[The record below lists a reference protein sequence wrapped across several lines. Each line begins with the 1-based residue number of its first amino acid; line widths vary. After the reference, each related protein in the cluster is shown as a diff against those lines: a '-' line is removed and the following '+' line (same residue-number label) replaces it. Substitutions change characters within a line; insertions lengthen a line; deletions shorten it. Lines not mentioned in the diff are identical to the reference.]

1 MKKLANKPFWL
12 WMWLCVVGLFVPI
25 QLVADD
31 YYLIGS
37 FTNNWDMNSAIKLTP
52 NGNQYEIKQSFNQG
66 DEFKIVKNKDWNQSS
81 WGYSNVNDKSLVEN
95 KDGNAK
101 IKATG
106 CYGLFFKPSDN
117 TIYITKSSDCPQP
130 YSLWGFDFLYQEGGS
145 SGTKKWASTKGS
157 ADAWDGNFIATSAD
171 GETFDLGV
179 IKRKSRFI
187 GFRFYTN
194 SNGAEVNG
202 ANVIWRNTDNN
213 VKAIEGSDYGKWS
226 NDGTKASTVAGTDAV
241 WHQTDRNNAL
251 LGYENGTYSFDLVFE
266 LKVNNQEKKEVRT
279 IHITY
284 TINEFELTTNLSGPC
299 HVGDLVQLNISG
311 GTAPYT
317 WQSSND
323 GISWSTLSG
332 ASGTAYTHKVADKT
346 FIRAKDSNGNI
357 TNVVELTPSIRC
369 DQDHTITIFKET
381 FGTLSGED
389 ARASYSK
396 NNVPVEGTN
405 ITYTA
410 SVPYT
415 ASTVSC
421 GAMTDGGYYA
431 VLANP
436 RNAGCGT
443 NIAQGTQNCNCVD
456 EVGKDNTRWYRNTTD
471 HTGDTNGG
479 MLMYN
484 CKDGTST
491 TDVLYECIIN
501 GLCDSTYINFSAFV
515 TCANRG
521 LHGNIPI
528 EAEFKLFNAANNVEI
543 DTYEV
548 KNIGLSEEWKEISA
562 MFNSGAATSVKIQLI
577 NKAGDGQ
584 GNDLLFDDMTLSI
597 CTPEANLVCSDGVST
612 ESVIVAGGS
621 ETLTA
626 SVLSGVM
633 NKPYYLWQY
642 QVGRANWVSMGEP
655 QRDHATITVTP
666 ESSPTK
672 YRVILANSI
681 HEAKAVADGSTGK
694 ACGVHAITNEATVYA
709 AFVTMSAATSVG
721 NICLDGEDPS
731 QLTLTITN
739 PSGIEINNLKV
750 NVGIPTNY
758 INKVTVASGT
768 GYSNNVWNVGTLANG
783 ASKTL
788 KLNLKS
794 DAATDEAV
802 KEVDIKPYVSQL
814 NNQTWANYDDSPT
827 KSSAKLALNQVTKT
841 PTAVTDYFE
850 CAETGT
856 LTLSSLVN
864 VEKPENLVFYD
875 GETSLTTVSDVSK
888 SDTSIDKYYYFT
900 YQEGTKCVSK
910 RGKVHV
916 KIIPVPTASITSG
929 ESQTVCAAEK
939 YTFDIAARATNGTG
953 VWEVTSGSAEIDKEK
968 SATTT
973 ACVLAGKTATLTW
986 TVSNEKCGATAST
999 TLSVDEQ
1006 PKVTLLDGKGSA
1018 SICGKSEFTV
1028 GVNTTASAGTWSIV
1042 EGSASASIQSPN
1054 DKETLVTGVEAGK
1067 TVKLKYTA
1075 TNGTC
1080 DPVDSELVVL
1090 TNLVCNQFV
1099 LDNKFA
1105 NETIGKGICLN
1116 QETTLTVTIT
1126 NSSMATSTNVKTSV
1140 KLPAGL
1146 TYVTHSGSGTY
1157 NKDTGLWL
1165 IPSLEKGEDKKAQLV
1180 ITVKGTTAATHKV
1193 TATITEATGTPVSGM
1208 SIPASITVHALPSV
1222 AFDATQSTICIDE
1235 QDKELT
1241 NIKVNFTGAA
1251 PFDIT
1256 YQVDQ
1261 NTAVIKKDVPNPYY
1275 IKETLTG
1282 NSTITLLSVVDT
1294 NGCDVTPTANQ
1305 THTVTTKTH
1314 ASLGDLTTPPAVC
1327 EGSVLALT
1335 APTVTNNKGAEVTNP
1350 TWFLDGKAFDP
1361 ATTVTNALH
1370 NDKELYYQITS
1381 SCNNNKRDITTPAV
1395 KVTVDAKPVAFA
1407 GTDQTKCNNDAFV
1420 MAATVPEVGS
1430 GKWSVISGTANIQEP
1445 TSATTGVVG
1454 VPVNESAT
1462 LQWTVSNGV
1471 CEANSSTV
1479 VLTNNDCT
1487 KLNLTTGTAPVVCD
1501 GNEATFTFT
1510 LTNGSSVTTTDVTSV
1525 ITLGAGLSDAIITTN
1540 NGTISGNTWTVAS
1553 MAPGDESVLTVVAN
1567 ATTADASVQV
1577 IVLTASGVSVAAVSA
1592 NQSATV
1598 HALPSAAFDITSSTI
1613 CIDEQDKELTNI
1625 KVNFTGAPDFN
1636 LTYKVNNGS
1645 DITKTNV
1652 SSPYSIKEQLS
1663 DDATISLVSVTDA
1676 KGCTG
1681 TITNQSHTVTTQQ
1694 HASLGKLTAPEGVCD
1709 GGVLDLT
1716 APTVTNNKGAVVTN
1730 PTWFLGGNE
1739 FDPAT
1744 TVTNA
1749 QHNGKE
1755 LFYQI
1760 TSTCNAIERNISSNT
1775 VGVTVYKTP
1784 ELDITFT
1791 DPNGNEVTAT
1801 QISCA
1806 IPYLTATLSG
1816 AETYTWTDGSTQ
1828 NPRVLGQKGQT
1839 TTYQVT
1845 GVTAQNCTSAPLTV
1859 TVTEDFVTPDVA
1871 IAVSDADKKITCSVQ
1886 EITLT
1891 ASSSTA
1897 GVTYK
1902 WDDADETSGA
1912 IVKVATP
1919 NTYKVTATNSTNGC
1933 SATAT
1938 ETIGINTEKPV
1949 IVITSKDAN
1958 GTATSTLNCTA
1969 EASALTL
1976 VPSVTNVNSIGG
1988 PVTFVWD
1995 GDNTIPTERTVN
2007 EAKRYTVAATGAN
2020 GCAASQ
2026 FIDITLDDDVPTL
2039 DLTASA
2045 ADITCLVQ
2053 SSVLTAQAT
2062 PSAGVTYAWNTNESG
2077 SQITV
2082 NAGGKYEVVATAV
2095 NGCTVTKS
2103 VTIDQHTDLPNVTI
2117 SSTDPKQYC
2126 RVNTL
2131 TASGADK
2138 YVWNTNEQTTSIEVS
2153 EGGEYWVE
2161 GTNAY
2166 GCSARAELN
2175 LENDK
2180 ETPVVAISSDINA
2193 ITCTNTTATL
2203 TATVTNADD
2212 ARTYS
2217 YEWSPKSGTNSTLR
2231 VTEGKTYK
2239 VVVTDGTNYCK
2250 GEKTIAV
2257 AQHTEKPMVDVQTLP
2272 AVCLPATIDLAQAIG
2287 PNTLADNVVFFED
2300 EALTKEI
2307 TNTTIDLA
2315 QYNVFYVQGQQ
2326 VNGNGCMGDAQ
2337 PVAAN
2342 VKAVTPAPVVKD
2354 YDECTKA
2361 GSEKFSSLVTSGY
2374 YKLNFYA
2381 SENDETPIADAFDAS
2396 ASNTTTT
2403 YYVSNTNQGACES
2416 ERVPFT
2422 VHIEGLVD
2430 FELEVSETNVLAGG
2444 NQVVVTLMPASV
2456 EVDQY
2461 KWMANGNVLPVEGE
2475 EYSANLYIDTKFEV
2489 AAKGRCNTLV
2499 KEAFVEVVWPT
2510 AFTPYNNN
2518 NLNETFAKGLPV
2530 KIFNRFGVLVF
2541 EGPDGWDGVMNKNMG
2556 ANNMAVPGVYYY
2568 AVPLPDGNVK
2578 KGTIEIVKF

>member
-12 WMWLCVVGLFVPI
+12 WMWLCVVGLFIPI

-31 YYLIGS
+31 YYLIGN
-37 FTNNWDMNSAIKLTP
+37 FTNNWDLNSAIKLTP
-52 NGNQYEIKQSFNQG
+52 NGNQYEIKQSFNQY
-66 DEFKIVKNKDWNQSS
+66 DEFKIVKNKDWNQGS
-81 WGYSNVNDKSLVEN
+81 WGYSNVNDKSLVDS
-95 KDGNAK
+95 KDGNAQ

-106 CYGLFFKPSDN
+106 CYGIFFKPSDDN
-117 TIYITKSSDCPQP
+117 TIYMTKSSDCPQP
-130 YSLWGFDFLYQEGGS
+130 YSLWGFDFQYQEGGS
-145 SGTKKWASTKGS
+145 SGTKKWASTKGY

-202 ANVIWRNTDNN
+202 ANVIWRNTDSN

-332 ASGTAYTHKVADKT
+332 ASGTTYTHKVADKT

-381 FGTLSGED
+381 FGTLSGVD

-396 NNVPVEGTN
+396 NNVEVEGTN

-456 EVGKDNTRWYRNTTD
+456 EVDKVNTRWYRNTTD

-521 LHGNIPI
+521 LYGNIPI

-597 CTPEANLVCSDGVST
+597 CAPEANLVCSDGVST

-694 ACGVHAITNEATVYA
+694 ACGVHAITNEVTVYA

-850 CAETGT
+850 CAKTGT
-856 LTLSSLVN
+856 LTLASLVT
-864 VEKPENLVFYD
+864 VENPANLVFYD
-875 GETSLTTVSDVSK
+875 GETSLTTVTSVSK

-939 YTFDIAARATNGTG
+939 YTFTISATAANGTG

-1028 GVNTTASAGTWSIV
+1028 GVNTTASSGTWSIV
-1042 EGSASASIQSPN
+1042 EGSASIQSPN
-1054 DKETLVTGVEAGK
+1054 DKETLVTGVVAGK

-1126 NSSMATSTNVKTSV
+1126 NSSMATSTNVKTNV

-1146 TYVTHSGSGTY
+1146 TYVTHSGPGTY

-1165 IPSLEKGEDKKAQLV
+1165 IPSLQKGEDKKAQLV

-1208 SIPASITVHALPSV
+1208 SIPASITVHALPTAAFDAASSTICIDEQDNELTNIKVNFTGAAPFELTYQDAKGSTYVENNLPASAVLLNQSLDGDESYTLKSVTDANGCASAITGKTHQVTTQTHASLGALTTPPAVCEGSVLALTAPTVTNNKGAVVTNPTWFLDGKAFDPATTVTNAQHNGKPLYYQITSSCHGKVRPISTTPAVNVTVHALPSV

-1261 NTAVIKKDVPNPYY
+1261 NAAVIKNDVPNPYY

-1282 NSTITLLSVVDT
+1282 NSTITLLSVVDN
-1294 NGCDVTPTANQ
+1294 NGCDVTPKANQ
-1305 THTVTTKTH
+1305 THTVTTQTH
-1314 ASLGDLTTPPAVC
+1314 ASLGALTTPPAVC
-1327 EGSVLALT
+1327 EGGVLALT
-1335 APTVTNNKGAEVTNP
+1335 APT
-1350 TWFLDGKAFDP
+1350 
-1361 ATTVTNALH
+1361 
-1370 NDKELYYQITS
+1370 
-1381 SCNNNKRDITTPAV
+1381 
-1395 KVTVDAKPVAFA
+1395 
-1407 GTDQTKCNNDAFV
+1407 
-1420 MAATVPEVGS
+1420 
-1430 GKWSVISGTANIQEP
+1430 
-1445 TSATTGVVG
+1445 
-1454 VPVNESAT
+1454 
-1462 LQWTVSNGV
+1462 
-1471 CEANSSTV
+1471 
-1479 VLTNNDCT
+1479 
-1487 KLNLTTGTAPVVCD
+1487 
-1501 GNEATFTFT
+1501 
-1510 LTNGSSVTTTDVTSV
+1510 
-1525 ITLGAGLSDAIITTN
+1525 
-1540 NGTISGNTWTVAS
+1540 
-1553 MAPGDESVLTVVAN
+1553 
-1567 ATTADASVQV
+1567 
-1577 IVLTASGVSVAAVSA
+1577 
-1592 NQSATV
+1592 
-1598 HALPSAAFDITSSTI
+1598 
-1613 CIDEQDKELTNI
+1613 
-1625 KVNFTGAPDFN
+1625 
-1636 LTYKVNNGS
+1636 
-1645 DITKTNV
+1645 
-1652 SSPYSIKEQLS
+1652 
-1663 DDATISLVSVTDA
+1663 
-1676 KGCTG
+1676 
-1681 TITNQSHTVTTQQ
+1681 
-1694 HASLGKLTAPEGVCD
+1694 
-1709 GGVLDLT
+1709 
-1716 APTVTNNKGAVVTN
+1716 
-1730 PTWFLGGNE
+1730 
-1739 FDPAT
+1739 
-1744 TVTNA
+1744 
-1749 QHNGKE
+1749 
-1755 LFYQI
+1755 
-1760 TSTCNAIERNISSNT
+1760 
-1775 VGVTVYKTP
+1775 
-1784 ELDITFT
+1784 
-1791 DPNGNEVTAT
+1791 
-1801 QISCA
+1801 
-1806 IPYLTATLSG
+1806 
-1816 AETYTWTDGSTQ
+1816 
-1828 NPRVLGQKGQT
+1828 
-1839 TTYQVT
+1839 
-1845 GVTAQNCTSAPLTV
+1845 
-1859 TVTEDFVTPDVA
+1859 
-1871 IAVSDADKKITCSVQ
+1871 
-1886 EITLT
+1886 
-1891 ASSSTA
+1891 
-1897 GVTYK
+1897 
-1902 WDDADETSGA
+1902 
-1912 IVKVATP
+1912 
-1919 NTYKVTATNSTNGC
+1919 
-1933 SATAT
+1933 
-1938 ETIGINTEKPV
+1938 
-1949 IVITSKDAN
+1949 
-1958 GTATSTLNCTA
+1958 
-1969 EASALTL
+1969 
-1976 VPSVTNVNSIGG
+1976 
-1988 PVTFVWD
+1988 
-1995 GDNTIPTERTVN
+1995 
-2007 EAKRYTVAATGAN
+2007 
-2020 GCAASQ
+2020 
-2026 FIDITLDDDVPTL
+2026 
-2039 DLTASA
+2039 
-2045 ADITCLVQ
+2045 
-2053 SSVLTAQAT
+2053 
-2062 PSAGVTYAWNTNESG
+2062 
-2077 SQITV
+2077 
-2082 NAGGKYEVVATAV
+2082 
-2095 NGCTVTKS
+2095 
-2103 VTIDQHTDLPNVTI
+2103 
-2117 SSTDPKQYC
+2117 
-2126 RVNTL
+2126 
-2131 TASGADK
+2131 
-2138 YVWNTNEQTTSIEVS
+2138 
-2153 EGGEYWVE
+2153 
-2161 GTNAY
+2161 
-2166 GCSARAELN
+2166 
-2175 LENDK
+2175 
-2180 ETPVVAISSDINA
+2180 
-2193 ITCTNTTATL
+2193 
-2203 TATVTNADD
+2203 
-2212 ARTYS
+2212 
-2217 YEWSPKSGTNSTLR
+2217 
-2231 VTEGKTYK
+2231 
-2239 VVVTDGTNYCK
+2239 
-2250 GEKTIAV
+2250 
-2257 AQHTEKPMVDVQTLP
+2257 
-2272 AVCLPATIDLAQAIG
+2272 
-2287 PNTLADNVVFFED
+2287 
-2300 EALTKEI
+2300 
-2307 TNTTIDLA
+2307 
-2315 QYNVFYVQGQQ
+2315 
-2326 VNGNGCMGDAQ
+2326 
-2337 PVAAN
+2337 
-2342 VKAVTPAPVVKD
+2342 
-2354 YDECTKA
+2354 
-2361 GSEKFSSLVTSGY
+2361 
-2374 YKLNFYA
+2374 
-2381 SENDETPIADAFDAS
+2381 
-2396 ASNTTTT
+2396 
-2403 YYVSNTNQGACES
+2403 
-2416 ERVPFT
+2416 
-2422 VHIEGLVD
+2422 
-2430 FELEVSETNVLAGG
+2430 
-2444 NQVVVTLMPASV
+2444 
-2456 EVDQY
+2456 
-2461 KWMANGNVLPVEGE
+2461 
-2475 EYSANLYIDTKFEV
+2475 
-2489 AAKGRCNTLV
+2489 
-2499 KEAFVEVVWPT
+2499 
-2510 AFTPYNNN
+2510 
-2518 NLNETFAKGLPV
+2518 
-2530 KIFNRFGVLVF
+2530 
-2541 EGPDGWDGVMNKNMG
+2541 
-2556 ANNMAVPGVYYY
+2556 
-2568 AVPLPDGNVK
+2568 
-2578 KGTIEIVKF
+2578 

>member
-1 MKKLANKPFWL
+1 MLVEDYSKANGVLMLDYIKVFLDYEPEPLPDPLPDAIVCDEDNIHEIFFEDFGQL
-12 WMWLCVVGLFVPI
+12 PSVKSRKQFNSINGVLFSTSYNFKDECV
-25 QLVADD
+25 
-31 YYLIGS
+31 
-37 FTNNWDMNSAIKLTP
+37 AIKSAGDYAIVATP
-52 NGNQYEIKQSFNQG
+52 MYSGCTSNSGG
-66 DEFKIVKNKDWNQSS
+66 D
-81 WGYSNVNDKSLVEN
+81 
-95 KDGNAK
+95 
-101 IKATG
+101 
-106 CYGLFFKPSDN
+106 
-117 TIYITKSSDCPQP
+117 
-130 YSLWGFDFLYQEGGS
+130 
-145 SGTKKWASTKGS
+145 
-157 ADAWDGNFIATSAD
+157 
-171 GETFDLGV
+171 
-179 IKRKSRFI
+179 
-187 GFRFYTN
+187 
-194 SNGAEVNG
+194 
-202 ANVIWRNTDNN
+202 
-213 VKAIEGSDYGKWS
+213 
-226 NDGTKASTVAGTDAV
+226 
-241 WHQTDRNNAL
+241 
-251 LGYENGTYSFDLVFE
+251 YENTCYCD
-266 LKVNNQEKKEVRT
+266 
-279 IHITY
+279 
-284 TINEFELTTNLSGPC
+284 
-299 HVGDLVQLNISG
+299 
-311 GTAPYT
+311 
-317 WQSSND
+317 
-323 GISWSTLSG
+323 
-332 ASGTAYTHKVADKT
+332 
-346 FIRAKDSNGNI
+346 
-357 TNVVELTPSIRC
+357 PSEARLWYKSIE
-369 DQDHTITIFKET
+369 DHTP
-381 FGTLSGED
+381 D
-389 ARASYSK
+389 D
-396 NNVPVEGTN
+396 V
-405 ITYTA
+405 
-410 SVPYT
+410 
-415 ASTVSC
+415 
-421 GAMTDGGYYA
+421 
-431 VLANP
+431 
-436 RNAGCGT
+436 
-443 NIAQGTQNCNCVD
+443 
-456 EVGKDNTRWYRNTTD
+456 
-471 HTGDTNGG
+471 NGG
-479 MLMYN
+479 MMQFD
-484 CKDGTST
+484 CRDGSA
-491 TDVLYECIIN
+491 TDILYERTISGVCSN
-501 GLCDSTYINFSAFV
+501 TLVNFSAWV
-515 TCANRG
+515 TKANVDDADKFKARFLLRRG
-521 LHGNIPI
+521 GSDGPI
-528 EAEFKLFNAANNVEI
+528 IGRKDVEDI
-543 DTYEV
+543 DV
-548 KNIGLSEEWKEISA
+548 NQEEGDGWQLISA
-562 MFNSGAATSVKIQLI
+562 MFNSGDLNVNGEVTVQLI
-577 NKAGDGQ
+577 NLAPYGQ
-584 GNDLLFDDMTLSI
+584 NGNDLLLDDLRLTV
-597 CTPEANLVCSDGVST
+597 CTPHASLKANYKGELVDNVEKTCDNETIQLVSDV
-612 ESVIVAGGS
+612 
-621 ETLTA
+621 ETTA
-626 SVLSGVM
+626 FTS
-633 NKPYYLWQY
+633 NYYLWQKSTDD
-642 QVGRANWVSMGEP
+642 GANWTSMDESGYDVQNVSVVSSTTATLYRLIVANTKSAAELAAGNVEQGP
-655 QRDHATITVTP
+655 CGLYAITNSVGVTCKQIEITITPTDDEICTGDPGEFTVTVTNP
-666 ESSPTK
+666 FSYDLTDLVVK
-672 YRVILANSI
+672 YEWPSTLSVNRQYTNSHGTVVMPSYQWKFDATNPLPAGKTATLVVNAI
-681 HEAKAVADGSTGK
+681 STGK
-694 ACGVHAITNEATVYA
+694 ADMVAYAYLEKFNQYSYLNREQSPLVKSSTIWVMYADATA
-709 AFVTMSAATSVG
+709 AVSATSYCEGDDVTFTSTVDTK
-721 NICLDGEDPS
+721 CTTGEQNYQWMRRKTGS
-731 QLTLTITN
+731 LGEYETIT
-739 PSGIEINNLKV
+739 GA
-750 NVGIPTNY
+750 TNATY
-758 INKVTVASGT
+758 
-768 GYSNNVWNVGTLANG
+768 TLAG
-783 ASKTL
+783 VTAD
-788 KLNLKS
+788 
-794 DAATDEAV
+794 DATYEYAV
-802 KEVDIKPYVSQL
+802 KYSRQGCACNETISEPVTFNL
-814 NNQTWANYDDSPT
+814 TT
-827 KSSAKLALNQVTKT
+827 KTTT
-841 PTAVTDYFE
+841 PTAVTDYYE

-856 LTLSSLVN
+856 LTLASLVT
-864 VEKPENLVFYD
+864 VENPANLVFYD
-875 GETSLTTVSDVSK
+875 GETSLTTVTSVSK

-900 YQEGTKCVSK
+900 YKEDEKCVSD

-916 KIIPVPTASITSG
+916 KIIPVPTASIDS
-929 ESQTVCAAEK
+929 EPSQTMCAAEK
-939 YTFDIAARATNGTG
+939 YTFDISATATNGTG
-953 VWEVTSGSAEIDKEK
+953 VWKVTSGSAEIDNEN
-968 SATTT
+968 SASTT

-986 TVSNEKCGATAST
+986 TVSNEKCDATAST
-999 TLSVDEQ
+999 TLSVDAK
-1006 PKVTLLDGKGSA
+1006 PTVTLLDGKGSA

-1028 GVNTTASAGTWSIV
+1028 GVNTTASTGTWSIV
-1042 EGSASASIQSPN
+1042 EGSAYIQSPN
-1054 DKETLVTGVEAGK
+1054 NKETLVTGVEAGK

-1080 DPVDSELVVL
+1080 DPVDSELVEL
-1090 TNLVCNQFV
+1090 TNLVCNEFV
-1099 LDNKFA
+1099 LENTFA
-1105 NETIGKGICLN
+1105 SETIGKGICLN

-1126 NSSMATSTNVKTSV
+1126 NSSMATSTNVKTDV
-1140 KLPAGL
+1140 ILPAGL
-1146 TYVTHSGSGTY
+1146 TYVTHSGIGTY
-1157 NKDTGLWL
+1157 NNETGLWL
-1165 IPSLEKGEDKKAQLV
+1165 IPSLETGVDKKAQLT
-1180 ITVKGTTAATHKV
+1180 ITVKGTTAATHTV

-1208 SIPASITVHALPSV
+1208 SIPASITVHALPTA
-1222 AFDATQSTICIDE
+1222 AFDAASSTICIDE
-1235 QDKELT
+1235 QDNELT

-1251 PFDIT
+1251 PFELT
-1256 YQVDQ
+1256 YHDAAG
-1261 NTAVIKKDVPNPYY
+1261 NTYVENNLSASAVLLNQSLDGDESY
-1275 IKETLTG
+1275 TLK
-1282 NSTITLLSVVDT
+1282 SVTDA
-1294 NGCDVTPTANQ
+1294 NGCTSAITGK
-1305 THTVTTKTH
+1305 THQVTTQTH
-1314 ASLGDLTTPPAVC
+1314 ASLGALTAPNAVC
-1327 EGSVLALT
+1327 EGSALDLT
-1335 APTVTNNKGAEVTNP
+1335 APAVTNNKGAVVTNP
-1350 TWFLDGKAFDP
+1350 TWFLGGNEFDP
-1361 ATTVTNALH
+1361 ATTVTNAQH
-1370 NDKELYYQITS
+1370 NGKELYYQITS
-1381 SCNNNKRDITTPAV
+1381 SCNSKVRDIATTPAV
-1395 KVTVDAKPVAFA
+1395 KVTVDAQPVAFA

-1420 MAATVPEVGS
+1420 MAATAPSVGT
-1430 GKWSVISGTANIQEP
+1430 GLWTVVDGGTANIQEP

-1501 GNEATFTFT
+1501 GDAATFTFT

-1625 KVNFTGAPDFN
+1625 KVNFTGAPNFN
-1636 LTYKVNNGS
+1636 LTYKVNNGA
-1645 DITKTNV
+1645 DITKTNLP
-1652 SSPYSIKEQLS
+1652 SPYSIEEQLS
-1663 DDATISLVSVTDA
+1663 DDATIMLVSVTDA
-1676 KGCTG
+1676 NGCTG

-1694 HASLGKLTAPEGVCD
+1694 HASLGALTAPSGVCE
-1709 GGVLDLT
+1709 GGVLTLI
-1716 APTVTNNKGAVVTN
+1716 APDVTNNKGAVVTN
-1730 PTWFLGGNE
+1730 PKWFLDGNE

-1744 TVTNA
+1744 SVTHDE
-1749 QHNGKE
+1749 HNGKP
-1755 LFYQI
+1755 LYYQI
-1760 TSTCNAIERNISSNT
+1760 TSSCNGNVRDITTTPA
-1775 VGVTVYKTP
+1775 VDVTVYATP
-1784 ELDITFT
+1784 QLSVQYT
-1791 DPNGNEVTAT
+1791 DPKGNEVTAT

-1845 GVTAQNCTSAPLTV
+1845 GVTAQNCTSEPLTI

-1871 IAVSDADKKITCSVQ
+1871 IAASDKTITCSVT

-1891 ASSSTA
+1891 ASSNTA

-1902 WDDADETSGA
+1902 WDDADETAGA

-2082 NAGGKYEVVATAV
+2082 NAGGTYEVVATAV

-2138 YVWNTNEQTTSIEVS
+2138 YVWSTNQTTTSIEVS

-2180 ETPVVAISSDINA
+2180 EAPVVAISSDINA
-2193 ITCTNTTATL
+2193 ITCTNSTATL
-2203 TATVTNADD
+2203 TATITNADD

-2217 YEWSPKSGTNSTLR
+2217 YQWSPKSGTNSTLS

-2239 VVVTDGTNYCK
+2239 VVVTDGTNYCT

-2257 AQHTEKPMVDVQTLP
+2257 AQHTEKPMVDVKTLP

-2287 PNTLADNVVFFED
+2287 PNTLADNVVFYED
-2300 EALTKEI
+2300 EALTQEI

-2337 PVAAN
+2337 PLAAN

-2381 SENDETPIADAFDAS
+2381 SENDEAPIADAFDAS
-2396 ASNTTTT
+2396 QSNTTTT
-2403 YYVSNTNQGACES
+2403 YYVSNTNLGACES
-2416 ERVPFT
+2416 QRVPFS

-2430 FELEVSETNVLAGG
+2430 FEMEVSETEIMIGDDP
-2444 NQVVVTLMPASV
+2444 VTITLIPSSV
-2456 EVDQY
+2456 DVEGY
-2461 KWMANGNVLPVEGE
+2461 RWMANGKELQVEGE
-2475 EYSANLYIDTKFEV
+2475 EYTVPVYVDTKFEI
-2489 AAKGRCNTLV
+2489 AASGRCNSLTQ
-2499 KEAFVEVVWPT
+2499 EASVVVNWPT

-2518 NLNETFAKGLPV
+2518 GMNETFAKGLPV
-2530 KIFNRFGVLVF
+2530 LIFNRFGIQVF
-2541 EGPDGWDGVMNKNMG
+2541 EGADGWDGVMNKNMG
-2556 ANNMAVPGVYYY
+2556 ANVMAVPGVYYY
-2568 AVPLPDGNVK
+2568 AVSLPDGNVK